1 MLRFYFDSSDQL
13 ELGNTEI
20 SQIENSVY
28 KEVHEDMN
36 LWYGGKLC
44 FKDRLRQLHKI
55 QLHIQSMQGYSTLW
69 PIMPHA
75 EYLQKR
81 NNISFLLPEVDGR
94 NRSSTTYIRSSCP
107 PTSPSDDGSGHR
119 VEIHLLIAGYVFDPL
134 QDL

>member
-55 QLHIQSMQGYSTLW
+55 QLHIQGMQGQQYDSESIQHFMTN
-69 PIMPHA
+69 HA
-75 EYLQKR
+75 PRWIPAEKKQYFISPARSRWKKQEQH
-81 NNISFLLPEVDGR
+81 NI
-94 NRSSTTYIRSSCP
+94 
-107 PTSPSDDGSGHR
+107 HKK
-119 VEIHLLIAGYVFDPL
+119 
-134 QDL
+134 